1 MDAACG
7 FASSG
12 QFINM
17 IIISFTFEFMINSEL
32 QIYGTI
38 WYFGLLTFIGFFFCI
53 FFVKETRG
61 LNDLEKKTL
70 YSPKSSFEIEEEQVI
85 EMQQAKGKQ

>member
-7 FASSG
+7 FASSA
-12 QFINM
+12 QYINL

-32 QIYGTI
+32 QIYGSI
-38 WYFGLLTFIGFFFCI
+38 WYFGVLTLIGFFFCL

-61 LNDLEKKTL
+61 LTDLEKKTL
-70 YSPKSSFEIEEEQVI
+70 YSPKSSDPIDEQII
-85 EMQQAKGKQ
+85 EMQQK